1 MVVVVHISP
10 RKAADV
16 ASVAGLPCGHGHRRT
31 ARCSAARAVRR
42 QVTRR
47 RGSVCGCA
55 KTRERRRGSGV
66 AEIPSGALLSC
77 LTARRAH
84 AGRAARGRPATPC
97 ELQRQSPNA
106 ARRVCRRLGA
116 AGGYDW
122 LWGNRAQII
131 LYVPGGMARDAPAD
145 DRGWRLWG
153 IRGPWLA
160 RGGAHRRVRAW
171 LGVRRELVRACAGP
185 GPGPGRWCFVLS
197 TLLTCS

>member
-122 LWGNRAQII
+122 LWGTERRSFCMCLVEWHVTRRPTIGD
-131 LYVPGGMARDAPAD
+131 GGSGASVG
-145 DRGWRLWG
+145 RGWLV
-153 IRGPWLA
+153 A
-160 RGGAHRRVRAW
+160 AHTVGCGHG
-171 LGVRRELVRACAGP
+171 LGCGESL
-185 GPGPGRWCFVLS
+185 
-197 TLLTCS
+197 